1 MSETTKNSDS
11 EHHPAGLISSS
22 SSEDTAMINAVMT
35 TLRGIQLESLKF
47 PNLQPGQKLTIQQ
60 VSFQTF
66 GTVSSLI
73 FHYSPSTISLVS
85 ENTSSCF
92 HFQVYI

>member
-11 EHHPAGLISSS
+11 EHHPVGLISSS
-22 SSEDTAMINAVMT
+22 SSEDTAMIHGFMT

-47 PNLQPGQKLTIQQ
+47 PDLQPGQKLTTQQ
-60 VSFQTF
+60 VSYQTF
-66 GTVSSLI
+66 VPVSSLI